1 MPNTRCPMR
10 HVRDVLRLKFECKMG
25 KRPMAKSLGL
35 CRNTIRLI
43 LARAEKAGV
52 SWPLPP
58 HLSDEALENLL
69 FPVLPRKSPKPLP
82 DWKVVHQEL
91 QDHKR
96 LNLTLNQLWIEYRA
110 QHPTGYQ
117 YSAFCRFYNEWISR
131 RELVM
136 RQSHKAG
143 DKLFVDYADGLFL
156 TNPLTGEMTLT
167 QLFVTVWG
175 ASTFTYA
182 EASLSQTL
190 PDWIGAHTRAF
201 SYFGVVPRLLV
212 PDNLKSGVLKSCL
225 YEPTLN
231 PSYQDMADH
240 YATAIL
246 PARPRRP
253 RDKAKV
259 ENGVL
264 VAKRWILSVLRHRV
278 FHSLAEMNAA
288 IRPLLENLNDRPL
301 RKIQKSRRQLF
312 NELDRPAALLLPDR
326 PYEFADWKRAKVTID
341 YHIDIHAHY
350 YSVPC
355 RLVGES
361 VDAKVTAS
369 TVEILFNGERVAA
382 HVRSHQRG
390 HHTTTPAHMPI
401 DHQKHAEWSPSRLL
415 DWAAQ
420 VGPKTAALVQALF
433 DSQPHPEQGYR
444 SVLGIMRLTK
454 SVGKDRLEAA
464 ASRAL
469 AFRLTSFRAI
479 RAILDGHLDQLPLRP
494 QVVPVLPL
502 HDNIR
507 GRDYYARSDPP
518 PRPQEACPAA

>member
-1 MPNTRCPMR
+1 MR
-10 HVRDVLRLKFECKMG
+10 HVRDVLRLKYECKMG
-25 KRPMAKSLGL
+25 IRPIARSLGIS
-35 CRNTIRLI
+35 RNTIRLI
-43 LARAEKAGV
+43 LSRADAAGV
-52 SWPLPP
+52 GWPLPP
-58 HLSDEALENLL
+58 DLTDQALETLL
-69 FPVLPRKSPKPLP
+69 FPVSPLGAPKPLP
-82 DWKVVHQEL
+82 EWKVVHQEL

-96 LNLTLNQLWIEYRA
+96 LNLTLNQLWIEYKS
-110 QHPTGYQ
+110 QHPDGYQ
-117 YSAFCRFYNEWISR
+117 YSAFCRLYNDWLSR
-131 RELVM
+131 RDLVM

-201 SYFGVVPRLLV
+201 TYFGAVPHLLV
-212 PDNLKSGVLKSCL
+212 PDNLKSAVLKSCL

-246 PARPRRP
+246 PTRPRRP

-288 IRPLLENLNDRPL
+288 IRKLLENLNDRPL
-301 RKIQKSRRQLF
+301 RKIQRSRRQLF
-312 NELDRPAALLLPDR
+312 DELDRPAALPLPAR
-326 PYEFADWKRAKVTID
+326 PYEFAEWKRAKVNID

-369 TVEILFNGERVAA
+369 TIEVLFKGERVAT
-382 HVRSHQRG
+382 HVRSPLRG
-390 HHTTTPAHMPI
+390 RHSTTPAHMPLT
-401 DHQKHAEWSPSRLL
+401 HQKHADWSPSRLL
-415 DWAAQ
+415 AWAGQ
-420 VGPKTAALVQALF
+420 TGPQTTALVQAIC
-433 DSQPHPEQGYR
+433 DSRPHPEQGYR
-444 SVLGIMRLTK
+444 SVLGIMRLGK
-454 SVGKDRLEAA
+454 SVGTDRLEAA
-464 ASRAL
+464 ATRAL
-469 AFRLTSFRAI
+469 AYRLTSFRAI
-479 RAILDGHLDQLPLRP
+479 RDILRSGHDKLPLHP
-494 QVVPVLPL
+494 PAIPALPL

-507 GRDYYARSDPP
+507 GEEYYVAQHPLP
-518 PRPQEACPAA
+518 AHQEVPKAA